1 MGIAASGGVG
11 KFLTE
16 WIIDGMPSID
26 LSSHDILRHVPHHNN
41 PQFLAERV
49 KETLGKKFKVKC
61 GKFLEWKLSKVF

>member
-1 MGIAASGGVG
+1 MGIAGAGGIG
-11 KFLTE
+11 KYLTE

-49 KETLGKKFKVKC
+49 KETLGKSDS
-61 GKFLEWKLSKVF
+61 G